1 MLTVS
6 VPYHLD
12 EFLGGFAPG
21 PVDVT
26 VAAELPAGDRWSRM
40 AVLYELVAD
49 VVAGAGQPVTLLSGD
64 CTTSLGVLAGL
75 QRAGQDPSVVWL
87 DAHADFQTEATT
99 ASGYLGG
106 MPLALA
112 AGVGELTLP
121 RLLGLRP
128 LPAALLVGAR
138 DVDPPEEVLLAESP
152 TVRRRPVDDLGPL
165 PGGPLYLHVDLDV
178 CDPADVPDL
187 LYPAPGGPAS
197 ATVLAALRQVV
208 ATGRVAAVG
217 LALTWRLGGRHADRH
232 DAVRDAARAAVGAA
246 PA

>member
-12 EFLGGFAPG
+12 EQVGGFAPG

-26 VAAELPAGDRWSRM
+26 VAAELPDGGPWSRM
-40 AVLYELVAD
+40 AVLYDQVAS
-49 VVAGAGQPVTLLSGD
+49 VVAGAREPVTVLSGD

-75 QRAGQDPSVVWL
+75 QRAGHDPSVVWL

-112 AGVGELTLP
+112 TGVGELTLP
-121 RLLGLRP
+121 RLLGLHAVR
-128 LPAALLVGAR
+128 AAMLVGAR
-138 DVDPPEEVLLAESP
+138 DVDPPEEVLLAAS
-152 TVRRRPVDDLGPL
+152 TVRRRPVDDLGRL
-165 PGGPLYLHVDLDV
+165 PDGPLYLHVDLDV
-178 CDPADVPDL
+178 CDPAEVPDL
-187 LYPAPGGPAS
+187 LYPAPGGPALE
-197 ATVLAALRQVV
+197 TVLDALRQVV

-217 LALTWRLGGRHADRH
+217 LALTWRPSSRHAARQQ
-232 DAVRDAARAAVGAA
+232 AVRDAARAAVV
-246 PA
+246 

>member
-26 VAAELPAGDRWSRM
+26 VAAELPAGDPWSRM
-40 AVLYELVAD
+40 AALYSQVAD
-49 VVAGAGQPVTLLSGD
+49 VVARAGQPVTVLSGD

-75 QRAGQDPSVVWL
+75 QRAGEDPAVVWL

-112 AGVGELTLP
+112 TGVGELTLP

-128 LPAALLVGAR
+128 VPAATLVGAR
-138 DVDPPEEVLLAESP
+138 DVDPPEEVLLAES
-152 TVRRRPVDDLGPL
+152 TVRRRSVEDLGPL
-165 PGGPLYLHVDLDV
+165 PDGPLYLHVDLDV
-178 CDPADVPDL
+178 CDPAEVPDL
-187 LYPAPGGPAS
+187 LYPAPGGPA
-197 ATVLAALRQVV
+197 LAAVLEALGQVV
-208 ATGRVAAVG
+208 GTGRVAGVG
-217 LALTWRLGGRHADRH
+217 LALTWRLGGPHAERH
-232 DAVRDAARAAVGAA
+232 DAVRDAARDAVGAGA
-246 PA
+246 G

>member
-12 EFLGGFAPG
+12 EPLGGFAPG

-26 VAAELPAGDRWSRM
+26 VAAELPAGDPWSRM
-40 AVLYELVAD
+40 AVLYGQVAG
-49 VVAGAGQPVTLLSGD
+49 VVAGAGRPVTVLSGD

-75 QRAGQDPSVVWL
+75 QRAGHDPAVVWL
-87 DAHADFQTEATT
+87 DAHADFHTEATT
-99 ASGYLGG
+99 TSGYLGG

-112 AGVGELTLP
+112 VGVGEPTLP

-128 LPAALLVGAR
+128 VPAATLVGVR
-138 DVDPPEEVLLAESP
+138 DVDPPEEVLLAAS

-165 PGGPLYLHVDLDV
+165 PDGPLYLHVDLDV
-178 CDPADVPDL
+178 CDPVEAPDL
-187 LYPAPGGPAS
+187 LYPVPGGPPL
-197 ATVLAALRQVV
+197 ATVLRALRQVV

-217 LALTWRLGGRHADRH
+217 LGLTWRPADRHADRH
-232 DAVRDAARAAVGAA
+232 DAALAAVAA
-246 PA
+246 

>member
-1 MLTVS
+1 MLAVA

-12 EFLGGFAPG
+12 EHLDAFAPG

-26 VAAELPAGDRWSRM
+26 VAAELPAGDPWSRM
-40 AVLYELVAD
+40 AVLYGQVAD
-49 VVAGAGQPVTLLSGD
+49 VVAAAGQPVTVLSGD

-75 QRAGQDPSVVWL
+75 QRAGEDPAVVWL

-128 LPAALLVGAR
+128 VPAATLLGAR
-138 DVDPPEEVLLAESP
+138 DVDPPEEGLLADS

-165 PGGPLYLHVDLDV
+165 PDGPLYLHVDLDV
-178 CDPADVPDL
+178 CDPAEVPDL
-187 LYPAPGGPAS
+187 LYPAPGGPPL
-197 ATVLAALRQVV
+197 ATVLDALRQVV

-217 LALTWRLGGRHADRH
+217 LALTWRLGGQHVAAQDM
-232 DAVRDAARAAVGAA
+232 VRDAVRAAVGAL
-246 PA
+246 P